1 VIAEGNKEQLIANDL
16 VKKTYLGNMY
26 S

>member
-1 VIAEGNKEQLIANDL
+1 VIAEGNKDQLIANDL